1 MYAVVCGRSF
11 QSHNKKKNYKK
22 IKQYRYGFLFGCRVT
37 LNSKEKLPV
46 QFLYA
51 DRLVNRC
58 YCNRTYVFIQ
68 LFYLMRSGMGYII
81 SQLQIESC
89 YCSKNKQNFV
99 SEKVGFLV
107 APP

>member
-1 MYAVVCGRSF
+1 MVFCLDDVVCHSQLKRKNSLCSF
-11 QSHNKKKNYKK
+11 CT
-22 IKQYRYGFLFGCRVT
+22 RY
-37 LNSKEKLPV
+37 
-46 QFLYA
+46 
-51 DRLVNRC
+51 RLVNRC

-107 APP
+107 APPRKKVQTINGTCTCTCK

>member
-1 MYAVVCGRSF
+1 MVFCLDVVVSL
-11 QSHNKKKNYKK
+11 
-22 IKQYRYGFLFGCRVT
+22 I
-37 LNSKEKLPV
+37 NSKEKTPCAV
-46 QFLYA
+46 FVSRY
-51 DRLVNRC
+51 RLVNRC

-107 APP
+107 APPEKMCKK

>member
-1 MYAVVCGRSF
+1 MMVFCLDVVCHS
-11 QSHNKKKNYKK
+11 QLK
-22 IKQYRYGFLFGCRVT
+22 
-37 LNSKEKLPV
+37 KEKNPV
-46 QFLYA
+46 QFLYTEH
-51 DRLVNRC
+51 VNWC